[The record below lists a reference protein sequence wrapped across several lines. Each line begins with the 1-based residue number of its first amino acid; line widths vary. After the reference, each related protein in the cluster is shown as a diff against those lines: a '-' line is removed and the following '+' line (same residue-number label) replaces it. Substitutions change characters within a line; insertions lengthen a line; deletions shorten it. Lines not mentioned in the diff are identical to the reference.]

1 MTSETSYF
9 LCSPPSKF
17 FVLGPSC
24 VSSLALLSLDSTLYS
39 GPTPNAIFHLSSVK
53 TSPFKTELSSED
65 PNVKPLVTVS
75 KLTGTNKQEGKIKKK
90 KTHCH
95 VDSDAT
101 VPYMWHL
108 KKKKMIQMHLFTK

>member
-24 VSSLALLSLDSTLYS
+24 VSSLALLSQDSTLYS

-75 KLTGTNKQEGKIKKK
+75 KLTGANKQAGKI
-90 KTHCH
+90 
-95 VDSDAT
+95 
-101 VPYMWHL
+101 
-108 KKKKMIQMHLFTK
+108 